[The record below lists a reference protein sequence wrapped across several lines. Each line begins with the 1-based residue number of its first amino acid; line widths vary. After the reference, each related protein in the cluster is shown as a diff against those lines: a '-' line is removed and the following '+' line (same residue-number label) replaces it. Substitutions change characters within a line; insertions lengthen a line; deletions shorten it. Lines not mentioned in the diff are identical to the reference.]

1 MAKNI
6 SNIIDIQISD
16 KGSASINVNGEPM
29 AVVRAVEEIATQ
41 LAQINEKVAKALIL
55 GVCKSLPKENVE
67 AAVAKAYY
75 CIDLADKIADKI
87 IGTLDIKKSDK
98 STKAKDTL
106 DKIFKIMGE

>member
-16 KGSASINVNGEPM
+16 KGRASIKVNGEPM

-41 LAQINEKVAKALIL
+41 LAQINENVAKALIL

-67 AAVAKAYY
+67 EAVAKAYN
-75 CIDLADKIADKI
+75 CIDMAYKIKEI
-87 IGTLDIKKSDK
+87 LDIKKLDK
-98 STKAKDTL
+98 ATDAKGTIA
-106 DKIFKIMGE
+106 KIFKILGE

>member
-6 SNIIDIQISD
+6 SNIIDIQVSD
-16 KGSASINVNGEPM
+16 KGHVSIAVNGEPM
-29 AVVRAVEEIATQ
+29 SVVRAVEEIATQ
-41 LAQINEKVAKALIL
+41 LAQINENVAKALIL

-75 CIDLADKIADKI
+75 CIDIADKI
-87 IGTLDIKKSDK
+87 VGILDIKKSDK